1 MVAMVRHSRTRELPP
16 ARAKD
21 PLTGFY
27 PGGFL
32 DYMAKAAIRH
42 DHQADV
48 LIACPHCG
56 GMVPLTLR
64 TRSPLD

>member
-1 MVAMVRHSRTRELPP
+1 MVRQSRARELPP

-27 PGGFL
+27 PGGLFETA
-32 DYMAKAAIRH
+32 AKASIRK

-56 GMVPLTLR
+56 EMIPLALR
-64 TRSPLD
+64 TRSPLDG